1 MENINEGLTSFN
13 EMSAE
18 LLNTFNPDTAKQ
30 QAKEMAANLLLMI
43 GTPFFLERL
52 KSKLPENLFTKLQE
66 ILKEPEA
73 FGKNSLKI
81 AKELFDEKI
90 VQPLKGELLKQM
102 DDYIPALKNLS
113 DIDLSKLSVKDVQDL
128 FTKQLIQKMKDKLP
142 AEIADK
148 LPENFTQD
156 DILNS
161 LKDIGADKA
170 LEFAKANL
178 PSEAYDI
185 LEANKNL
192 IKDPARIADYMKA
205 KFDQAKLNLSDKVS
219 EFKSEAYTRLNEIK
233 QNIKDEIDRNV
244 QPFKDKIE
252 QLKSAKQDLQDRLT
266 QGKEDIQNRYDD
278 LSERLRQMKETKP
291 DYTSEDIQPFR
302 DARDS
307 LRTEA
312 ENLKTKNLQDI
323 SDIESQIT
331 ENNSSIEDITNNLVQ
346 KVYNLRSSASSTVDK
361 FTQNAKTKLQQG
373 IEKGKEYQQKVEKT
387 VNDVKSEAD
396 ALEADARQ
404 TTTNAIKTIKKPMTF
419 LDEQA
424 QKLKSSRQS
433 SRSFI
438 PEEEETIEQ
447 PSEEGIFSKISSF
460 LGFKKTPT
468 TPKLSSQK
476 QMLEQD
482 PESDPSRLAFVSPDE
497 AEASFSE
504 HALNMVNKNP
514 ALQVYYGAE
523 GQASSDLTADMGNKT
538 IIRGYR
544 TQPKQS
550 MRTKTQPKTEP
561 EFQAEEQMKA
571 QQIRATG
578 AQKPQQVLP
587 KKQQPLYDDDEL
599 QAMRDEFKTL
609 DGGARSPMAENR
621 YQELKQILQPEQP
634 TPPVPQPPQPTQP
647 TQPAQPPK
655 PEQAPTQTK
664 APEVQLGEQETAQ
677 LGEQVATEDLGSPLE
692 QLAKGVAN
700 VASKVTSSAKQIGS
714 TVQKTTE
721 TVASTLDETAAA
733 TEEVPVLD
741 VVMDLAGLFGTIFGA
756 KALMKQKAPPPPMA
770 VGETFEPD
778 L

>member
-66 ILKEPEA
+66 LMKDPEA

-113 DIDLSKLSVKDVQDL
+113 DMDLSKLSVKDVQDL

-142 AEIADK
+142 AEIANK
-148 LPENFTQD
+148 LPENFTQE

-178 PSEAYDI
+178 PPEAYNM
-185 LEANKNL
+185 LEANKDL
-192 IKDPARIADYMKA
+192 IKDPARIADFMKG
-205 KFDQAKLNLSDKVS
+205 KFDEAKTNLAEKVS
-219 EFKSEAYTRLNEIK
+219 DFKSEAYTRINEIK

-252 QLKSAKQDLQDRLT
+252 QLKSAKQDLQDQLT
-266 QGKEDIQNRYDD
+266 QGKQDIQNRYDD
-278 LSERLRQMKETKP
+278 LAERLRQMKENNP
-291 DYTSEDIQPFR
+291 NYTSEDIQPFR
-302 DARDS
+302 DARDA
-307 LRTEA
+307 LRTEV
-312 ENLKTKNLQDI
+312 ENLKAKTSSDI

-331 ENNSSIEDITNNLVQ
+331 DNNSSIDDITNKLVQ
-346 KVYNLRSSASSTVDK
+346 KTYNLRDTLTSKANEFK
-361 FTQNAKTKLQQG
+361 ANAEAKLNQATTKAQQLKQ
-373 IEKGKEYQQKVEKT
+373 ETEKT
-387 VNDVKSEAD
+387 VNDALDTAKSETAKLTD
-396 ALEADARQ
+396 KSPLSYLEQ
-404 TTTNAIKTIKKPMTF
+404 NVKKTQEQLKRKPSSFTP
-419 LDEQA
+419 DETET
-424 QKLKSSRQS
+424 
-433 SRSFI
+433 
-438 PEEEETIEQ
+438 PEE
-447 PSEEGIFSKISSF
+447 PSGIFDRITSF
-460 LGFKKTPT
+460 FKPKQAS

-482 PESDPSRLAFVSPDE
+482 PEADPSRLAFVSPDE

-523 GQASSDLTADMGNKT
+523 GQTSSDLTADVGNKT

-544 TQPKQS
+544 AQPKQS
-550 MRTKTQPKTEP
+550 MRTKAQPKTEP
-561 EFQAEEQMKA
+561 EFQPEEQMKA
-571 QQIRATG
+571 QQFRATG

-621 YQELKQILQPEQP
+621 YQQLKQILQPEQP
-634 TPPVPQPPQPTQP
+634 TPPAPQPPQP

-664 APEVQLGEQETAQ
+664 APEAQLGEQETAQ

-692 QLAKGVAN
+692 QLAKGVAS

>member
-66 ILKEPEA
+66 ILKDPEA

-113 DIDLSKLSVKDVQDL
+113 DIDLSKLSVNDIQNL
-128 FTKQLIQKMKDKLP
+128 FTKQLIQKMRDKLP
-142 AEIADK
+142 AEIADR

-302 DARDS
+302 DARDA

-312 ENLKTKNLQDI
+312 ENLKAKSSSDI

-331 ENNSSIEDITNNLVQ
+331 DNNSSIDDITNKLVQ
-346 KVYNLRSSASSTVDK
+346 KTYNLRNTITGKANEFK
-361 FTQNAKTKLQQG
+361 ANAETRLNEATAKAQQLKQEAETK
-373 IEKGKEYQQKVEKT
+373 I
-387 VNDVKSEAD
+387 NDTIDAAKSETAKLTD
-396 ALEADARQ
+396 KTPLTILEQ
-404 TTTNAIKTIKKPMTF
+404 NVKKTQEELKRKPTSF
-419 LDEQA
+419 TPDET
-424 QKLKSSRQS
+424 
-433 SRSFI
+433 
-438 PEEEETIEQ
+438 ET
-447 PSEEGIFSKISSF
+447 SEEPTGVFDRITSF
-460 LGFKKTPT
+460 FKPKQAT
-468 TPKLSSQK
+468 TPKLTTQK
-476 QMLEQD
+476 QILEQD
-482 PESDPSRLAFVSPDE
+482 PEADPSRLAFVSPDE
-497 AEASFSE
+497 PEASFSE

-523 GQASSDLTADMGNKT
+523 GQTSADLTADTSNK
-538 IIRGYR
+538 IVIKGYR
-544 TQPKQS
+544 SQPKQS

-647 TQPAQPPK
+647 TPPAQPPK

-664 APEVQLGEQETAQ
+664 APEAQLGEQETAQ

-692 QLAKGVAN
+692 QLAKGVASI
-700 VASKVTSSAKQIGS
+700 ASKAKQVGS